1 MRKIIVLALILLLFT
16 VGNIPVNAV
25 ETPTGVTFIYIN
37 GSNNLAYKNRLKFK
51 VAFEED
57 VKKLHP
63 QIKKRFEEDETINKI
78 FEYPNF
84 IDEEVRV
91 EKGAVIRE
99 GVKLGKGVVVLMNA
113 TINVNAEIKEYTM
126 IDMNVVVGSNAI
138 IGANVHI
145 GAGSVIS
152 GVLEPVSSKPVI
164 IEDNVFIGA
173 GSVILPGIKVGK
185 GAIVGAGSV
194 VTKDVLSDTVV
205 YGNPARPIKDV
216 NESLKDK
223 VKNNPNLR

>member
-1 MRKIIVLALILLLFT
+1 MKDIVKCYLRNTPKQVADELIMVSGNVGCIVVGEYEKIKPLI
-16 VGNIPVNAV
+16 
-25 ETPTGVTFIYIN
+25 
-37 GSNNLAYKNRLKFK
+37 SSLKK
-51 VAFEED
+51 DDYYLEY
-57 VKKLHP
+57 
-63 QIKKRFEEDETINKI
+63 ETINKI

-194 VTKDVLSDTVV
+194 VTKDVLSNTVV
-205 YGNPARPIKDV
+205 YGNPAKPIKDV